1 MRQPPAGILSLQFS
15 MLEDVLFGAGAFRE
29 ERIQDGVVLEASRVK
44 VENYF
49 IISIIS

>member
-1 MRQPPAGILSLQFS
+1 MSFS
-15 MLEDVLFGAGAFRE
+15 EQALFRE